1 MAPFVET
8 EWGAEAYGILRRIKN
23 VVDPGRLLN
32 PGVILNDDANAHI
45 RHLKDLPSVEEEVD
59 RCIEC
64 GYCEHKCPSRNIT
77 TTPRRRIVVRRVLK
91 NLELAGDTANYK
103 LLRDQFQYDGMDTCA
118 IDGLCATACPVD
130 INTGDLVKRLR
141 RENHSFVAN
150 KIALLLAKNF
160 RATEWVT
167 RTALGTGVRINK
179 IFGSSTMLSLTRAL
193 KRLISGVPLWSNQIG
208 YPPDLS
214 VLRNK
219 KRSTKERHPGTT
231 VIYFPA
237 CISRTMGSYDGKNK
251 NLLETFMS
259 VCQKSGI
266 DVIVSEPSSGT
277 CCGQIF
283 SSKGFHDA
291 YRFTANQTIE
301 RLWSSSKEGTFPVVI
316 DVSSCAYT
324 LRQMGNALT
333 KENKIKFGRLTIL
346 DSVEFLHD
354 MVLPLSQ
361 VSVKQ
366 KDIVLHPVCS
376 LQKMHTEE
384 KFLRVAKH
392 FAHEVTIPKNAG
404 CCGMAGDR
412 GFLFPELTA
421 SATGGE
427 ASEVQQ
433 RKYDGYY
440 STTKTCEMALSHAV
454 KENYVSILYLI
465 DEVI

>member
-1 MAPFVET
+1 
-8 EWGAEAYGILRRIKN
+8 
-23 VVDPGRLLN
+23 
-32 PGVILNDDANAHI
+32 
-45 RHLKDLPSVEEEVD
+45 
-59 RCIEC
+59 
-64 GYCEHKCPSRNIT
+64 
-77 TTPRRRIVVRRVLK
+77 
-91 NLELAGDTANYK
+91 
-103 LLRDQFQYDGMDTCA
+103 MDTCA
-118 IDGLCATACPVD
+118 VDGLCATACPVD

-141 RENHSFVAN
+141 RENHSPVAN

-167 RTALGTGVRINK
+167 RTALSTGVRLNK
-179 IFGSSTMLSLTRAL
+179 IFGRNTMVRLTGAL
-193 KRLISGVPLWSNQIG
+193 KRIVPVVPLWSNHIG

-214 VLRNK
+214 VFRNK
-219 KRSTKERHPGTT
+219 KRPTIGRVNSGTT

-237 CISRTMGSYDGKNK
+237 CISRAMGSYPGKNRT
-251 NLLETFMS
+251 LLETFMS
-259 VCQKSGI
+259 VCQKTGI
-266 DVIVSEPSSGT
+266 DVIVSEPISGT

-291 YRFTANQTIE
+291 YRFTANQTME
-301 RLWSSSKEGTFPVVI
+301 RLWSSSREGTFPVVI

-324 LRQMGNALT
+324 LRQMGNELT

-361 VSVKQ
+361 ASVKQ

-392 FAHEVTIPKNAG
+392 FAHEVTVPRNAG

-421 SATGGE
+421 SATLGE
-427 ASEVQQ
+427 ANEVQQ

-440 STTKTCEMALSHAV
+440 STTKTCEMALSQAV

-465 DEVI
+465 DESM